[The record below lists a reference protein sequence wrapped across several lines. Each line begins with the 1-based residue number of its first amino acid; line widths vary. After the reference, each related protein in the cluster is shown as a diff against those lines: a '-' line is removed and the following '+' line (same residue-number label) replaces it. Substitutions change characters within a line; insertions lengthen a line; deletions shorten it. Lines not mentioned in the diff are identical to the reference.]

1 MKRSSTTVKITRVE
15 IEFINPSNGL
25 IAFASIVID
34 DSIFLSSIAIHKKL
48 NAEGYRLTYPSKGQF
63 SIFYPI
69 NKEVSKQIE
78 EAIFE
83 KLEEVKSKVRGY
95 EKEIQYK

>member
-1 MKRSSTTVKITRVE
+1 MKITRVE

-34 DSIFLSSIAIHKKL
+34 GSIFLSSIAIHKKL

-69 NKEVSKQIE
+69 NKEVSRQIE
-78 EAIFE
+78 ESIFE

-95 EKEIQYK
+95 VQDLSV

>member
-1 MKRSSTTVKITRVE
+1 MKITRVE

-25 IAFASIVID
+25 VAFASIVID
-34 DSIFLSSIAIHKKL
+34 EGIFLLGIAIHKKL
-48 NAEGYRLTYPSKGQF
+48 NSEGYRLTYPSKGQF

-69 NKEVSKQIE
+69 KKEVSKQIE

-83 KLEEVKSKVRGY
+83 KLEEVKSKVRDY
-95 EKEIQYK
+95 VQDLSV